1 MASWPRPLT
10 QKRQRIRHL
19 RPTRTR
25 FEASDARRDF
35 GFRISNFG
43 FSLSVNR
50 NSGLSSIRN
59 RKSAISISMSIYRRV
74 LAYYRP
80 FWPQTIFGLL
90 LSLCGIG
97 LNLLKP
103 WPLKFIVDQILPSFA
118 RGSQTNTFIG
128 FQLFAGHLRIP
139 TSPILSVHGLIAAL
153 CLALIAIQLVW
164 GAINWITSYL
174 FVKIGLQ
181 ALLKLRTDLYAYLQS
196 LSLKYHDARRSS
208 DSSFR
213 VAYDSQSIQTIY
225 NKGFTNI
232 FGSII
237 TLVGTFVIMVRLD
250 WQLTLLSLAI
260 VPLIVGAIYFF
271 AHRIRRESTFIQ
283 EQESAML
290 AQAQEGLSSI
300 RMVHAFGREEFEI
313 LQFHQQASQ
322 SLEANLRLT
331 LTNVN
336 SALVIS
342 TLMVIGTAAMYYVG
356 TLHVL
361 AGTLTLGSLLVFSA
375 YLLMLYQP
383 LESLTYTAWAMEG
396 ATAGARRCFE
406 VLDGQDDVVDSP
418 KAIAISSAR
427 GLIEFQNV
435 SFAYAQDRRV
445 LHNLHLTISPN
456 QIVALVGGTGAGKST
471 LLSLVPRFYDPTSGS
486 VMLDGCDLREITKKS
501 LRAQIAIVLQ
511 DTLLFSTSVR
521 ENIAYGRP
529 DATEEEIVD
538 AARRAQADEFILQM
552 PNGYQSA
559 VGERGGHLSVGQ
571 RQRLGIARAFLKNA
585 PVLLL
590 DEPTSALDPATESA
604 IMETIKELM
613 RGRTTLIAT
622 HRLATVHNVDQ
633 IVVLDRGR
641 VVEQGRGSELVAR
654 GGVYAKLYT
663 SGKFAT

>member
-1 MASWPRPLT
+1 
-10 QKRQRIRHL
+10 
-19 RPTRTR
+19 
-25 FEASDARRDF
+25 
-35 GFRISNFG
+35 
-43 FSLSVNR
+43 
-50 NSGLSSIRN
+50 
-59 RKSAISISMSIYRRV
+59 MSIYRRV
-74 LAYYRP
+74 LRYYRP
-80 FWPQTIFGLL
+80 FLPQTIFGWLL
-90 LSLCGIG
+90 PVAGIG

-103 WPLKFIVDQILPSFA
+103 WPFKIIVDDFLRVNSTA
-118 RGSQTNTFIG
+118 RSDGRTW
-128 FQLFAGHLRIP
+128 IP
-139 TSPILSVHGLIAAL
+139 LL
-153 CLALIAIQLVW
+153 CLALVAIQLLW
-164 GAINWITSYL
+164 GIINWITNYL

-181 ALLKLRTDLYAYLQS
+181 ALLKLRTDLYSYLQS

-237 TLVGTFVIMVRLD
+237 ALAGTFVIMVRLD

-300 RMVHAFGREEFEI
+300 RMVHAFGREEFEV

-322 SLEANLRLT
+322 SLQANLRLT

-406 VLDGQDDVVDSP
+406 VLDRQDDVVDSP
-418 KAIAISSAR
+418 DSIAISGAK
-427 GLIEFQNV
+427 GELAFQNV
-435 SFAYAQDRRV
+435 SFGYAQDRHV
-445 LHNLHLTISPN
+445 LHNLDLTISPN

-471 LLSLVPRFYDPTSGS
+471 LLSLVPRFYDPTSGL
-486 VMLDGCDLREITKKS
+486 VTLDGCALREVTKKS

-529 DATEEEIVD
+529 EATEEEIVD
-538 AARRAQADEFILQM
+538 AARRAQADEFIRQM
-552 PNGYQSA
+552 RDGYQRA

-571 RQRLGIARAFLKNA
+571 RQLLGIARAFLKNA

-622 HRLATVHNVDQ
+622 HRLATVHNVEQ
-633 IVVLDRGR
+633 II
-641 VVEQGRGSELVAR
+641 SP
-654 GGVYAKLYT
+654 
-663 SGKFAT
+663 

>member
-1 MASWPRPLT
+1 
-10 QKRQRIRHL
+10 
-19 RPTRTR
+19 
-25 FEASDARRDF
+25 
-35 GFRISNFG
+35 
-43 FSLSVNR
+43 
-50 NSGLSSIRN
+50 
-59 RKSAISISMSIYRRV
+59 MSIYRRV
-74 LAYYRP
+74 LRYYRP
-80 FWPQTIFGLL
+80 FLSQTIFGLL
-90 LSLCGIG
+90 LTVAGIG

-103 WPLKFIVDQILPSFA
+103 WPFKIIVDDFLRVNSTA
-118 RGSQTNTFIG
+118 RSDGRTW
-128 FQLFAGHLRIP
+128 IP
-139 TSPILSVHGLIAAL
+139 LL
-153 CLALIAIQLVW
+153 CLALVAIQLLW
-164 GAINWITSYL
+164 GIINWITNYL

-181 ALLKLRTDLYAYLQS
+181 ALLKLRTDLYSYLQS

-232 FGSII
+232 FGSTI
-237 TLVGTFVIMVRLD
+237 TLAGTFVIMVRLD

-260 VPLIVGAIYFF
+260 VPLIVAAIYFF

-300 RMVHAFGREEFEI
+300 RMVHAFGREEFEVR
-313 LQFHQQASQ
+313 QFHRQARQ
-322 SLEANLRLT
+322 SLQANLRLT

-396 ATAGARRCFE
+396 ATAGAKRCFE
-406 VLDGQDDVVDSP
+406 VLDRQDDVVDSP
-418 KAIAISSAR
+418 KAIAILSAR
-427 GLIEFQNV
+427 GSIEFQNV
-435 SFAYAQDRRV
+435 SFAYAQDRDV
-445 LHNLHLTISPN
+445 LHNLDLTISPN

-486 VMLDGCDLREITKKS
+486 VTLDGCDLREITKKS

-521 ENIAYGRP
+521 ENIAYSQP

-538 AARRAQADEFILQM
+538 AARRAQADEFIRQM

-590 DEPTSALDPATESA
+590 DEPTSALDPTTESA

-633 IVVLDRGR
+633 IIVLEHGHI
-641 VVEQGRGSELVAR
+641 VEQGRGSELVAR
-654 GGVYAKLYT
+654 GGVYAKLYA
-663 SGKFAT
+663 SGHYPS